1 MLEKEPTG
9 NQVSPLS
16 PVTPGLQPA
25 QSHPNPRTAI
35 GTHGGPR
42 PGAGRP
48 KGVPNKG
55 VSLTFINPASGGI
68 GIRLH
73 GLGAELV
80 QGPLAGLMQVS

>member
-1 MLEKEPTG
+1 MGEPPRLSVVPLSMLESSSRPPLPTLM
-9 NQVSPLS
+9 PLA
-16 PVTPGLQPA
+16 VA
-25 QSHPNPRTAI
+25 PRA
-35 GTHGGPR
+35 
-42 PGAGRP
+42 P
-48 KGVPNKG
+48 KIYSAASAG